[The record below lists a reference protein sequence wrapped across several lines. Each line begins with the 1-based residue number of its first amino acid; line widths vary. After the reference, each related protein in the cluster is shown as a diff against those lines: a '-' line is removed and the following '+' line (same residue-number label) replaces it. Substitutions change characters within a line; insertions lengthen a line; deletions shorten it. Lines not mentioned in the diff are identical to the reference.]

1 MLKVINLIHQ
11 TIGFVFLLRSDN
23 LRPNQVRFELYQKNY
38 GSDKI
43 FACNHPILK
52 EVLNLFI
59 YRATQPIYL
68 NTLGT
73 INRQKK
79 SKNWS
84 LKTSKPNK
92 QW

>member
-11 TIGFVFLLRSDN
+11 TNGFVFLLRSEN
-23 LRPNQVRFELYQKNY
+23 LRSNQVRFELYQKNY
-38 GSDKI
+38 GSDEI
-43 FACNHPILK
+43 FASNHPFFK

-59 YRATQPIYL
+59 YFATQPIYL

-79 SKNWS
+79 CKN
-84 LKTSKPNK
+84 
-92 QW
+92 